1 MPDKPKE
8 TQPPEQFDPA
18 AWPGQTLSS
27 YPGAP
32 RMSWADYRRVERELL
47 AAVTREGS
55 RDAT

>member
-18 AWPGQTLSS
+18 AWPGQTLSN

-32 RMSWADYRRVERELL
+32 RLSWFELRRVEAELL

-55 RDAT
+55 QNA